1 MKFFVPLPSPFTDD
15 TTTASEIRLARA
27 VRFHREHG
35 AAGYLVG
42 SDAGEGMAL
51 AHSERKSLVEWVVRE
66 SQGAPVVVG
75 VTASTTSSVLDL
87 CQHAARHGAQAA
99 LLGSPPGGPWNEQ
112 EIKSLLSAVRR
123 YANLPCLWLG
133 GEEFQVIGTTD
144 TVEFKSL
151 NEVGPIS
158 LGRAFAAE
166 ECSVFGS
173 VVTPLAVLGADQ
185 AKRVVDQWASTHL
198 KAKSLFVHGRS
209 ARVAK
214 AVLERHKVEVGP
226 PRGPMKPLDKRGEE
240 LLASLL
246 AQLG

>member
-1 MKFFVPLPSPFTDD
+1 MKFFVPMPSPFTDD

-27 VRFHREHG
+27 VRFHRDHG

-42 SDAGEGMAL
+42 SDAGEWMAL
-51 AHSERKSLVEWVVRE
+51 AHSERKLLVEWMVRE
-66 SQGAPVVVG
+66 SQGAPVIVG

-99 LLGSPPGGPWNEQ
+99 LLGAPPGGPWSEE

-144 TVEFKSL
+144 TSEYKPLS
-151 NEVGPIS
+151 EVGPIS

-166 ECSVFGS
+166 ECSAFGC
-173 VVTPLAVLGADQ
+173 VVTPIAVLGADK
-185 AKRVVDQWASTHL
+185 AKVAIDQWAVAHL
-198 KAKSLFVHGRS
+198 KAKSLFAHGRS

-214 AVLERHKVEVGP
+214 SVLERHKIEVGP

-240 LLASLL
+240 LLASLM